1 MLSTT
6 RLVATRPWQLPLV
19 TGVLLLLTAFVPVAG
34 ITVVTNGFI
43 VLVLVVAGVVGLG
56 LLAAPEG
63 RGEQLIRTSLGSA
76 LRPALELALHLS
88 PVALLTLIFPIAS
101 VRLSG
106 IEVGGTAL
114 TTLLLGSSLTVP
126 WLGQAVCMPLYRA
139 LGVVI
144 HAGDPNKIQARFVA
158 VWPAAFVQSLPAL
171 VVFAIPVEFALRWSP
186 VAFSTYLVL
195 IILHLVFA
203 QSLVL
208 ANIGRRRLL
217 WAAAWTG
224 YAAVLFVLPRLWY
237 LPPLVGTLTQ
247 LVPLRHQL
255 RRLRRPAVLDAAEVV
270 RDLRRGLLLGAVLW
284 ADKFFLFIRYGNNFP
299 VTTVFLALL
308 PAILAYNYYFVRL
321 APRFDAAVLE
331 LRGAM
336 ENERFGY
343 LTDRSM
349 ELTATVS
356 RTIKRTAFV
365 GAALGLVVTMG
376 MREYQPHLAALVA
389 AVSVASWLFMMTTV
403 VSYKLDYIGQLSQ
416 AQLLGAGHLALC
428 LVVFAVLPLGAP
440 LYAVMVVAEAVL
452 FGLALRSCLKYWGS
466 SEYTLFWRHAVA
478 W

>member
-1 MLSTT
+1 VLSTI
-6 RLVATRPWQLPLV
+6 RLPAARPWLSPLV

-34 ITVVTNGFI
+34 LTVVTNGFV
-43 VLVLVVAGVVGLG
+43 VLVLAVAGVVGLSW
-56 LLAAPEG
+56 LAAPDG
-63 RGEQLIRTSLGSA
+63 RGEQLIRTSFGTA

-88 PVALLTLIFPIAS
+88 PVALLTLIFPIAT

-144 HAGDPNKIQARFVA
+144 HAGDQDKIQARFVA

-171 VVFAIPVEFALRWSP
+171 VVFAVPVEFALRWSP
-186 VAFSTYLVL
+186 AAFSTYLVL
-195 IILHLVFA
+195 IVLHLAFA

-217 WAAAWTG
+217 WAVAWTG
-224 YAAVLFVLPRLWY
+224 YAAVLFALPRLWY

-255 RRLRRPAVLDAAEVV
+255 RQLRRPAVLDTVEVF

-284 ADKFFLFIRYGNNFP
+284 ADKFFLFIRYGNDFP

-349 ELTATVS
+349 ELTATVNRS
-356 RTIKRTAFV
+356 IKRTAFV
-365 GAALGLVVTMG
+365 GAVLGLVVTMG
-376 MREYQPHLAALVA
+376 MREYQPHFAALVA

-416 AQLLGAGHLALC
+416 AQLLGAVHLVLC
-428 LVVFAVLPLGAP
+428 MVVFAVLPLGAP
-440 LYAVMVVAEAVL
+440 LYAVLIVAEAVL
-452 FGLALRSCLKYWGS
+452 FGLALRSCLKHWGS